1 MAGWL
6 AACSTANNLAQSDS
20 EGSDPNAP
28 FAHKTADGAP
38 AAAPV
43 ETQALAPAAAAQTAA
58 ASNADPTTTGTVPE
72 PLGVPEAAEKGQ
84 LGADPYDELSLG
96 KREYRGNNY
105 GLAEKHFRRAVE
117 LHPNDAEAWLGL
129 AACYDR
135 LRRFDL
141 ADRAYKE
148 AIRLVGPTVE
158 ILNNQGFSYMLRGD
172 YARARAKLLEAD
184 HKDPGNKYVENNLKL
199 LEDSWQKRKAVA
211 R

>member
-6 AACSTANNLAQSDS
+6 SACTTAGNLAQSDS
-20 EGSDPNAP
+20 EGSDPDHP
-28 FAHKTADGAP
+28 FAQKAAETAP
-38 AAAPV
+38 VTPV
-43 ETQALAPAAAAQTAA
+43 ETQAAAPAGDGQAA
-58 ASNADPTTTGTVPE
+58 ASNGDPTTTGTVPA
-72 PLGVPEAAEKGQ
+72 PLGVPAAAEKGQ

-96 KREYRGNNY
+96 KREYRANNY
-105 GLAEKHFRRAVE
+105 GLAERHFRRAVE

-148 AIRLVGPTVE
+148 AIRLRGPTVE

-172 YARARAKLLEAD
+172 YPRARAKLAEAER
-184 HKDPGNKYVENNLKL
+184 KDPDNKFVHNNLKL
-199 LEDSWQKRKAVA
+199 LEDSWHDRKAVA

>member
-6 AACSTANNLAQSDS
+6 AACSTANKTAQT
-20 EGSDPNAP
+20 EGSDPNHP
-28 FAHKTADGAP
+28 FAHQTAD
-38 AAAPV
+38 AAPSARV
-43 ETQALAPAAAAQTAA
+43 ETQALAPAGAQAAAAP
-58 ASNADPTTTGTVPE
+58 NADPTTTGTVLA
-72 PLGVPEAAEKGQ
+72 PLGVPAAAEKGQ

-96 KREYRGNNY
+96 KREYHADNY

-148 AIRLVGPTVE
+148 AIRLRGPTVE

-172 YARARAKLLEAD
+172 YPRARAKLIEAE
-184 HKDPGNKYVENNLKL
+184 HRDPDNKFVKNNLKL
-199 LEDSWQKRKAVA
+199 LEDSWHKRKAVA
-211 R
+211 H